1 MKKIRYIVIILCL
14 ILILP
19 SCGKDES
26 LNTIPAEAVY
36 FEVNLIKSPDKNLR
50 TPGNSETFTQPRL
63 STDRIGYSGLLVI
76 CSAVPITSTTYQLYA
91 YDLCCPNEKRRDIKV
106 AAQGDGTAKC
116 PQCGSVF
123 EIFNGIGN
131 VKSGPS
137 KDNLQIYYAQFY
149 NTGDGVF
156 LITRR
161 N

>member
-1 MKKIRYIVIILCL
+1 MTFSLL
-14 ILILP
+14 
-19 SCGKDES
+19 SCSKDES
-26 LNTIPAEAVY
+26 LNTVPAEPVH
-36 FEVNLIKSPDKNLR
+36 FEVSLIKSPDKNLR
-50 TPGNSETFTQPRL
+50 TPNNSETFTQPRL
-63 STDRIGYSGLLVI
+63 STDRVGYSGLLVI

-91 YDLCCPNEKRRDIKV
+91 YDLCCPNEKRRDIRV

-123 EIFNGIGN
+123 EIFNGVGN

-137 KDNLQIYYAQFY
+137 KDGLQIYYAQFY